1 MKKTVRKII
10 GIIFALL
17 LFAGIFVI
25 SCNRPVTQPSG
36 LDPIDYE
43 KIDTP
48 SNIIPPRDT
57 DGANQ
62 NRWGL

>member
-1 MKKTVRKII
+1 MKKTVKKII
-10 GIIFALL
+10 GIIFTIL
-17 LFAGIFVI
+17 LFVWIFVV
-25 SCNRPVTQPSG
+25 SCNRPVTQPSKP
-36 LDPIDYE
+36 DPINTE

-48 SNIIPPRDT
+48 SNIIPPKDT